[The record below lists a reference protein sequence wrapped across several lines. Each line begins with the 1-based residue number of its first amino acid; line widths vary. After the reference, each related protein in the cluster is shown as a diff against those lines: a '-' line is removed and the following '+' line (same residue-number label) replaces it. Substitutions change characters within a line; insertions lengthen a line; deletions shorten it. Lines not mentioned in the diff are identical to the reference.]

1 MGTTMLES
9 RPSPGV
15 LLVPAFLMAQFVLVS
30 TLSDHEHPPPLPSPA
45 GFPSAAGEWNVAHT
59 EPIDEAS
66 VRQLKAD
73 RLFSQNYVRS
83 STGETANLFVAWF
96 QTQRGNKQPH
106 SPKVCLPGSGW
117 TPESS
122 DNLLLLTSVGAI
134 TVNRYIVVHGLERLV
149 ALYWYQTSRRAIAGE
164 WESKFWVVADGL
176 RFRRTDTALVRVIE
190 LSSLHRDD
198 EATVSAADFARKLYP
213 ELRSYFPQ

>member
-1 MGTTMLES
+1 MGTTIIKS
-9 RPSPGV
+9 RPSPWALV
-15 LLVPAFLMAQFVLVS
+15 VPAFLMAQFVLVGA
-30 TLSDHEHPPPLPSPA
+30 LSDHEHPPPLPSPA
-45 GFPSAAGEWNVAHT
+45 QFPSRAGEWKVAHT

-66 VRQLKAD
+66 VRELKAD

-83 STGETANLFVAWF
+83 GTQETANLFVAWF
-96 QTQRGNKQPH
+96 QTQRGNKEPH

-122 DNLLLLTSVGAI
+122 GNLLLSTSAGVI

-164 WESKFWVVADGL
+164 WASKFWLVADGL
-176 RFRRTDTALVRVIE
+176 RFRRTDTALVRIIE
-190 LSSLHRDD
+190 LSSPHRD
-198 EATVSAADFARKLYP
+198 EAATASAADFARKLYP

>member
-1 MGTTMLES
+1 MLES
-9 RPSPGV
+9 RTNAWV
-15 LLVPAFLMAQFVLVS
+15 LLVPVFLMAQFVLVDS
-30 TLSDHEHPPPLPSPA
+30 LSDHEHPPPVPSPA
-45 GFPSAAGEWNVAHT
+45 GFPSTAGEWKRAPT

-66 VRQLKAD
+66 VRELNAD

-83 STGETANLFVAWF
+83 GTAETANLFVAWF

-122 DNLLLLTSVGAI
+122 GDLLLSTSTGSI
-134 TVNRYIVVHGLERLV
+134 TVNRYVVVHGRERLV
-149 ALYWYQTSRRAIAGE
+149 ALYWYQTPWRAIAGE
-164 WESKFWVVADGL
+164 WASKFWLVADGL

-190 LSSLHRDD
+190 LSSPNRD
-198 EATVSAADFARKLYP
+198 EAATASAADFARKVYP
-213 ELRSYFPQ
+213 ELRSYFPP